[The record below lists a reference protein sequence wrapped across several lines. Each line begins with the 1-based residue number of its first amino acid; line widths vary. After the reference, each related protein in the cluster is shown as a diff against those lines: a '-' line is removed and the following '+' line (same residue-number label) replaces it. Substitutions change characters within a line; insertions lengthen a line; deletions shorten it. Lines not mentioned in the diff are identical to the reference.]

1 MAKFMWPGVYRVGG
15 GVSAPRLMIHSRPEY
30 TAEAR
35 AVRIEGTVE
44 LLAVIGDDGATY
56 TIQVIKA
63 LGYGLDEKATECV
76 ARWRFKPGLYQGKPV
91 PVAATLAVNFG
102 LEPLLLK

>member
-1 MAKFMWPGVYRVGG
+1 MAVFFSPGVYRVGG
-15 GVSAPRLMIHSRPEY
+15 GVSVPKLITSTQPEY

-35 AVRIEGTVE
+35 AARIEGTVE

-91 PVAATLAVNFG
+91 PVAATLVVNFR